1 MPGPMLEDAKGKEIW
16 TQDADGRS
24 DGTSDHANR
33 TGMHSF
39 QCRSNAQYS
48 NTEFVDFGLNGSKN
62 FNNIGNI

>member
-1 MPGPMLEDAKGKEIW
+1 MAPILGLVTEKVITLPGPMLEDAKGKEIW

-39 QCRSNAQYS
+39 QCRSNA
-48 NTEFVDFGLNGSKN
+48 
-62 FNNIGNI
+62 